1 MKIRQSLSKYF
12 KSKAGAFTLMGAML
26 TPTWGGAGYTVY
38 DVISAHDTGSNPQSQ
53 TQMHKL
59 EDRAQ
64 DIADMGVRL
73 KAVANVAQSQTDL
86 DAAMEASDTYSEMRK
101 DVEKQADKLFAD
113 IINNADLTEED
124 MRSLV
129 ENTQDLFRSSSSLE
143 ATATNDFMQASI
155 DHRHYRYAQECAVDL
170 KMTDT
175 KMTPSAFDNCTND
188 YRDARVA
195 KVMGS
200 MVGGIALTFA
210 IMGGSAPLSNSIGNG
225 INNIGRRRK
234 SKLGMN

>member
-1 MKIRQSLSKYF
+1 MKIRQNLSKYF
-12 KSKAGAFTLMGAML
+12 KSKAGAYTLMGAML
-26 TPTWGGAGYTVY
+26 TPTWGGAGYTLY
-38 DVISAHDTGSNPQSQ
+38 DVISAHDSGSNPQSQ

-86 DAAMEASDTYSEMRK
+86 EAAMEASDTYSEMRK
-101 DVEKQADKLFAD
+101 DVEAQANTLFAD
-113 IINNADLTEED
+113 IINNEDLTEED
-124 MRSLV
+124 MRSLIV
-129 ENTQDLFRSSSSLE
+129 NTQDLFRSSSSLE

-170 KMTDT
+170 KMTET
-175 KMTPSAFDNCTND
+175 KMTPSTFDACTGD
-188 YRDARVA
+188 YRETRVMKLLSVA
-195 KVMGS
+195 IGNV
-200 MVGGIALTFA
+200 ALTYA
-210 IMGGSAPLSNSIGNG
+210 IVLGGAPLSNRIGNG